1 MPKFFV
7 AQINSNLMPKIFGLE
22 LWSSQNISTNFDF
35 YLLNLDL
42 ESPRSH
48 MDTDV
53 IEQDTRTLLVYPPP
67 PAQASITLTYADLE
81 CLKPEEFLNDSILD
95 F

>member
-1 MPKFFV
+1 
-7 AQINSNLMPKIFGLE
+7 
-22 LWSSQNISTNFDF
+22 
-35 YLLNLDL
+35 
-42 ESPRSH
+42 

-95 F
+95 FYLKVRFSLLDF